1 MLEEIRLFK
10 GMTADEREAALKLL
24 QARERAFEKGELLL
38 SAGEPASEM
47 GLVLHGSVSI
57 ENNDLW
63 GNRVLLGIV
72 EAGEFFAETY
82 AMLSDVLPLVD
93 VRANEDCRV
102 LFLRLAGL
110 SGGPGARAAPWALK
124 LALNLLVI
132 TAEKNLHLSGRSF
145 HTAPKTARGRI
156 MAFLDTVS
164 RQRQAQEFDIPFD
177 RQQMADYLNL
187 DRSALSKELG
197 KMRDEG
203 LIRFRKNHFEVRA
216 RSVMD
221 GPATW
226 PSSEPVQ

>member
-1 MLEEIRLFK
+1 MLEDIRLFK

-24 QARERAFEKGELLL
+24 QAHERSFEKGELLL

-47 GLVLHGSVSI
+47 GLVLQGSVSI

-72 EAGEFFAETY
+72 GAGEFFAETY
-82 AMLSDVLPLVD
+82 AMLPDVLLLVD

-110 SGGPGARAAPWALK
+110 RGGPGARAEPWALK
-124 LALNLLVI
+124 LALNLLAI

-145 HTAPKTARGRI
+145 HTAPRTARGRI

-164 RQRQAQEFDIPFD
+164 RQRQAREFDIPFD

-197 KMRDEG
+197 RMRDEG
-203 LIRFRKNHFEVRA
+203 LIRFRKNHFEI
-216 RSVMD
+216 S
-221 GPATW
+221 
-226 PSSEPVQ
+226 PSPDVKL

>member
-24 QARERAFEKGELLL
+24 QAHERSFEKGELLL

-47 GLVLHGSVSI
+47 GLVLQGSVSI

-82 AMLSDVLPLVD
+82 AMLPDALLLVD

-110 SGGPGARAAPWALK
+110 SGGPGAPVEPWALK
-124 LALNLLVI
+124 LALNLLTI

-145 HTAPKTARGRI
+145 HTAPKAARGRI
-156 MAFLDTVS
+156 MAFLDTAS
-164 RQRQAQEFDIPFD
+164 RQKSAQEFDIPFD

-203 LIRFRKNHFEVRA
+203 LIRFRKNHFEIC
-216 RSVMD
+216 
-221 GPATW
+221 
-226 PSSEPVQ
+226 PSPDVKY